1 MSNMLNQKGDIS
13 LIAILI
19 CISFLI
25 TGTVLYKVCLNNTR
39 NRIYFE
45 EEKRAI
51 SAAEIALRDFEY
63 LLKEKST
70 ESFDKLK
77 DFQQDNSKKWF
88 LSSNTSKEER
98 IKIED
103 TEYSL
108 ELLNIFPSRNYTLL
122 KVKSYGYSKNFKK
135 IIIAQ
140 YKIEGIALISSAAPQ
155 YSLYIA
161 SDGYDFNQKVKIIG
175 DVYFGGGFRFN
186 ANASGSI
193 IEGNLKTGSSNI
205 TSEFNGRVTV
215 TGKAFF
221 QTPVKVQND
230 SLIFNSKAGF
240 LKNCEFLKAI
250 AIEDKGFFSSSI
262 TGKVDMRGN
271 EVVHKGSCSPSS
283 FSNASKITVN
293 SSLNIANE
301 LNMIEG
307 KDDPIKFNI
316 DNIYNKAVDF
326 SSLGITELTGKNLQ
340 TAYELN
346 KDKRWNDYLIVKITN
361 NKIPQ
366 FNKTDGVFKGKVI
379 FIVETNL
386 PVNGRWY
393 ESDANSETII
403 YVKKGTIFQ
412 LGWNSTMNGIIYVSD
427 QGDIQY
433 SFNKDSKLNGFIC
446 HVNNAGFQANTSNM
460 VTIEYPENYISLWS
474 SLGIITLPSF
484 NVKENFSLIDLK
496 IRPVLLSN
504 YLN

>member
-1 MSNMLNQKGDIS
+1 MLNQKGDIS

-25 TGTVLYKVCLNNTR
+25 TGTVLYKVCLNNTK

-45 EEKRAI
+45 EERRAI
-51 SAAEIALRDFEY
+51 TASEISIRDFENQ
-63 LLKEKST
+63 LKEKST
-70 ESFDKLK
+70 ESFNKLNEFLK
-77 DFQQDNSKKWF
+77 DNSNKWF
-88 LSSNTSKEER
+88 LSSDISKEEK
-98 IKIED
+98 IKLED

-108 ELLNIFPSRNYTLL
+108 ELLSIFPKREYTLL
-122 KVKSYGYSKNFKK
+122 KVRGIGYSKNFKK
-135 IIIAQ
+135 TIVAQ
-140 YKIEGIALISSAAPQ
+140 YKIEGVALISSTTPQ
-155 YSLYIA
+155 YALYIA
-161 SDGYDFNQKVKIIG
+161 SDGYDFNQKIRIIG

-193 IEGNLKTGSSNI
+193 IEGNLKTGLSNI
-205 TSEFNGRVTV
+205 VSEFNGRVTV
-215 TGKAFF
+215 NGKAFF

-250 AIEDKGFFSSSI
+250 AIEDKGFFASSI
-262 TGKVDMRGN
+262 AGKVDMRGN
-271 EVVHKGSCSPSS
+271 EVVHKGSCSPSN
-283 FSNASKITVN
+283 FNNASKITIN
-293 SSLNIANE
+293 PSLNITNE

-307 KDDPIKFNI
+307 SDNPITFNLNTI
-316 DNIYNKAVDF
+316 ESKAVAF

-340 TAYELN
+340 TVYEFN
-346 KDKRWNDYLIVKITN
+346 KDKRWNDYLVIRITN

-366 FNKTDGVFKGKVI
+366 FNKTDGIFKGKVI

-386 PVNGRWY
+386 PVNGKWY
-393 ESDANSETII
+393 ESDVNSETII
-403 YVKKGTIFQ
+403 YVKKGTISQ
-412 LGWNSTMNGIIYVSD
+412 LGWNGTMNGIIYVAD

-446 HVNNAGFQANTSNM
+446 HTNKAGFQANTSNLF
-460 VTIEYPENYISLWS
+460 TIEYPENLISLWS

-484 NVKENFSLIDLK
+484 EVEENFTLIDLK
-496 IRPVLLSN
+496 IRPVLLSM